1 MSGEVAG
8 GNIRCLLKLAGTPF
22 WPQMEGKI
30 LFLEA
35 YGGGPAQM
43 TTYLSQLRMMGVF
56 EKVSGILLGT
66 FTKMEE
72 EGHQPDIAALVKSNV
87 KKQVPIAKTQE
98 LGHGIDS
105 KCLALGRKIWLSE
118 T

>member
-1 MSGEVAG
+1 
-8 GNIRCLLKLAGTPF
+8 
-22 WPQMEGKI
+22 
-30 LFLEA
+30 
-35 YGGGPAQM
+35 
-43 TTYLSQLRMMGVF
+43 MGVF